1 MERRGS
7 VAPRAILHVDMDM
20 FFVAVEL
27 RRRPDLR
34 GRPVVVGGDGRR
46 GVVAAASYEARR
58 HGVHSAMPSVTARR
72 RCPEAVFLPGDMAAY
87 QRASDEVFAVFH
99 DVTPLVEGLSLD
111 EAFLDVTGA
120 RALLGSPVEIAHAVR
135 RRIADE
141 LSLPSSVG
149 VATNKFVAKL
159 ASQAAKPTATAGG
172 VHPGPGVLDVPAGT
186 EREFVAPLPIE
197 ALWGVGPA
205 THERLVRV
213 GVRQVSD
220 LLAIDP
226 RAVRAAVGEAV
237 GSQLLAL
244 AAGLDDRPVVSDRE
258 PKSIGHE
265 ETFGVDVREASA
277 LRTTLVAQCD
287 AVTRRLRAGGQAA
300 RTLTLKVRFADF
312 SAITRSRTPGVPMT
326 ASPTALAIALELL
339 SGVDVSR
346 GVRTLGVS
354 LSGFVEPDRQPSL
367 FHSGDG
373 VDDLE
378 RTWAPAASTVDE
390 IRARFGDGAIGPAS
404 TVGRHR
410 RPGAS
415 PWGPSRDPSDE

>member
-1 MERRGS
+1 
-7 VAPRAILHVDMDM
+7 MDM

-72 RCPEAVFLPGDMAAY
+72 RCPDAVFLPGDMAAY
-87 QRASDEVFAVFH
+87 AHASEEVFAVFR

-120 RALLGSPVEIAHAVR
+120 RSLLGPPVEIAHSVR

-141 LSLPSSVG
+141 LSLPCSVG
-149 VATNKFVAKL
+149 VAANKFVAKL
-159 ASQAAKPTATAGG
+159 ASQAAKPIAKPDG
-172 VHPGPGVLDVPAGT
+172 VRPGPGVLEVPAGT

-205 THERLVRV
+205 THERLTRI
-213 GVRQVSD
+213 GVRQVAD
-220 LLAIDP
+220 LLVIDP
-226 RAVRAAVGEAV
+226 RAVRSAVGESA
-237 GSQLLAL
+237 GDHLLAL
-244 AAGLDDRPVVSDRE
+244 AAGSDDRPVVADRE

-265 ETFGVDVREASA
+265 ETFGADVREAAA

-287 AVTRRLRAGGQAA
+287 AVTRRLRAGGRAA

-312 SAITRSRTPGVPMT
+312 TTITRSRTAGVPVT
-326 ASPTALAIALELL
+326 AAATALAVALDLL
-339 SGVDVSR
+339 DEVDVGR

-354 LSGFVEPDRQPSL
+354 LSGFVEPDMQPSL
-367 FHSGDG
+367 FGSTDG
-373 VDDLE
+373 VDDIE

-390 IRARFGDGAIGPAS
+390 IRARFGDAAIGPAS
-404 TVGRHR
+404 TVGRVR

-415 PWGPSRDPSDE
+415 PWGPSRDPSTES